1 MNLKQ
6 LTELKLNS
14 QEQYNIINNA
24 LQAANDNGFLDE
36 FIFERALICYE
47 VLELIEDLDESNIEK
62 VVNNP
67 LTAFDDFIEKGL
79 VQELIDN
86 YNEDVSY
93 LADIAAR
100 YFEDYN
106 AYLLSFGGAMTQ
118 VEGLSTDNLD
128 TLTEQFAQFMQ
139 NDKVNE
145 TLQIAD
151 EWGLNR
157 APTPNKKEDT
167 ISSDSDNLLQLT

>member
-6 LTELKLNS
+6 LTELKLTS

-67 LTAFDDFIEKGL
+67 LTAFDNFIEKGL

-157 APTPNKKEDT
+157 ATTPKKKEDT
-167 ISSDSDNLLQLT
+167 TSSDPDNLLQLT

>member
-67 LTAFDDFIEKGL
+67 LTAFDNFIEKGL

-157 APTPNKKEDT
+157 APMPNKKENA
-167 ISSDSDNLLQLT
+167 ISSDPDNLLQLT